1 MKVYIASHDKFC
13 YPDVTALCEQGKR
26 YQRYVEDPLMV
37 VEVLSPTT
45 ESYDRGLKFEHYRSI
60 NALRYYLLLNQD
72 RMHAELFQREP
83 DGIWRFFDATGDEGT
98 IKLDEWDLTL
108 SLAELYQQV
117 EFA

>member
-1 MKVYIASHDKFC
+1 MRAGNSAIS
-13 YPDVTALCEQGKR
+13 
-26 YQRYVEDPLMV
+26 RYVEDPLMV

-98 IKLDEWDLTL
+98 IKFDEWDLTL
-108 SLAELYQQV
+108 SLAELYRQV